1 MLGTT
6 RYKKHKCLIALIYT
20 CGLRRSKAINLTLED
35 IDSKRMMIRLRAAKG
50 DKDRYVNFPA
60 SLLVMLREYH
70 LEFKPKVYV
79 FEGHNGGKYSAES
92 VWNVI
97 KQAAMR
103 GDPQAGISAC
113 FATHHME
120 QGIDIRYM
128 QEWMGH
134 ESIKTTQRYTHV
146 ANGKFTFKNLLDDVL

>member
-103 GDPQAGISAC
+103 TGIRKRVYPHVLPRTTWNKGLTFVIFRSGWDTKALKQHSAI
-113 FATHHME
+113 HM
-120 QGIDIRYM
+120 
-128 QEWMGH
+128 
-134 ESIKTTQRYTHV
+134 
-146 ANGKFTFKNLLDDVL
+146 